1 MKEDSMKVSRL
12 SLNRKESQALL
23 NIRMGEALD
32 RELRPLAGRLIYLGL
47 VDETAKGLRVTPVG
61 ADQCL
66 AEAARRGLLEAPEA
80 D

>member
-1 MKEDSMKVSRL
+1 MRTSRI
-12 SLNRKESQALL
+12 SLNRRESRALL

-32 RELRPLAGRLIYLGL
+32 RELRPLASRLIRLGL

-66 AEAARRGLLEAPEA
+66 AEAVRRGLLDAAEA